1 MGCIKIIM
9 IKSINLKS
17 IYKSFSS
24 IGMTALL
31 LLLFLAGHLSGQKSV
46 IVYTSD
52 HVPISYRIYGSGKP
66 LLIINGGPGMN
77 SDGFEGLAVSLS
89 KDFQT
94 IIYDQRG
101 TGKSVMKKVDSTTI
115 TMALMIS
122 DIESIREQLGYEKW
136 SILGH
141 SFGGM
146 LASAYATVH
155 PDRIDKIIL
164 SSSGGIDLGL
174 LSYFRESFNS
184 KLTATQLDSIA
195 YWDGQIAAGDT
206 SHDVRLARGRN
217 MAPAYVQD
225 PKFIPVIAE
234 RLTQGNSTL
243 NQLMWQ
249 DMRRINFNCAEK
261 LKSYTGPLLIIQGRQ
276 DIIRPETVEKAQK
289 AFSNSRVVYMEHCG
303 HYGWLDNPEVYFKE
317 VTEFLR
323 G

>member
-1 MGCIKIIM
+1 MIT
-9 IKSINLKS
+9 IKSIKLKT
-17 IYKSFSS
+17 IYRSCTSKSL
-24 IGMTALL
+24 TAILI
-31 LLLFLAGHLSGQKSV
+31 LLFLTGHLSGQQSG

-52 HVPISYRIYGSGKP
+52 HVPISYRVYGSGKP

-89 KDFQT
+89 KDYQT

-115 TMALMIS
+115 NMALMIS
-122 DIESIREQLGYEKW
+122 DIENIRQQLGYANW

-155 PDRIDKIIL
+155 PDRIDKLIL

-174 LSYFRESFNS
+174 LSYFRESLNS
-184 KLTATQLDSIA
+184 KLTPTQLDSIA
-195 YWDGQIAAGDT
+195 YWEGQIAAGDT
-206 SHDVRLARGRN
+206 THYARLARGRN
-217 MAPAYVQD
+217 LAPAYVQD
-225 PKFIPVIAE
+225 PKFIPSIAE

-249 DMRRINFNCAEK
+249 DMRKINFNCAEK
-261 LKSYTGPLLIIQGRQ
+261 LKSYTGPVLIIQGRQ
-276 DIIRPETVEKAQK
+276 DLIRPETVEAAQR

-303 HYGWLDNPEVYFKE
+303 HYGWLDNPEVYFSAVKN
-317 VTEFLR
+317 FLN
-323 G
+323 

>member
-1 MGCIKIIM
+1 MKT
-9 IKSINLKS
+9 
-17 IYKSFSS
+17 IYRSYTSKGLTV
-24 IGMTALL
+24 IL
-31 LLLFLAGHLSGQKSV
+31 LLLFLAGQLSGQQGG

-52 HVPISYRIYGSGKP
+52 HVPISYRVYGTGKP

-89 KDFQT
+89 KDYRT

-101 TGKSVMKKVDSTTI
+101 TGKSVMKKVDSSTI

-122 DIESIREQLGYEKW
+122 DIESIRQQLGYAKW

-155 PDRIDKIIL
+155 PDRIDKLIL

-174 LSYFRESFNS
+174 LSYFRESLNS
-184 KLTATQLDSIA
+184 KLTPAQLDSIA
-195 YWDGQIAAGDT
+195 YWEGQIAAGDT
-206 SHDVRLARGRN
+206 SHDARLARGRN
-217 MAPAYVQD
+217 LAPAYVQD
-225 PKFIPVIAE
+225 PKYIPVIAE

-249 DMRRINFNCAEK
+249 DMRKINFNCARK
-261 LKSYTGPLLIIQGRQ
+261 LKSYTGPVLIIQGRQ
-276 DIIRPETVEKAQK
+276 DIIRPETVEAAQS
-289 AFSNSRVVYMEHCG
+289 AFNHSSVVYMEHCG
-303 HYGWLDNPEVYFKE
+303 HYGWLDNPEVYFSAVK
-317 VTEFLR
+317 EFLDR
-323 G
+323 

>member
-1 MGCIKIIM
+1 
-9 IKSINLKS
+9 
-17 IYKSFSS
+17 
-24 IGMTALL
+24 MTALL
-31 LLLFLAGHLSGQKSV
+31 LLLLLAGHLAGQQSG

-52 HVPISYRIYGSGKP
+52 HVPISYRVYGSGKP

-89 KDFQT
+89 KDYRA

-115 TMALMIS
+115 NMALMIS
-122 DIESIREQLGYEKW
+122 DIESIRVQLGYEKW

-146 LASAYATVH
+146 LASAYATVR
-155 PDRIDKIIL
+155 PDRIDKLIL

-174 LSYFRESFNS
+174 LSYFRESLNS
-184 KLTATQLDSIA
+184 KLTPTQLDSIA
-195 YWDGQIAAGDT
+195 YWEGQIAAGDT
-206 SHDVRLARGRN
+206 SHFARLARGRN
-217 MAPAYVQD
+217 LAPAYVQD
-225 PKFIPVIAE
+225 PKYIPVIAE

-243 NQLMWQ
+243 NQLMWH
-249 DMRRINFNCAEK
+249 DMRRIDFNCAEK
-261 LKSYTGPLLIIQGRQ
+261 LKSYTGSVLIIQGRQ
-276 DIIRPETVEKAQK
+276 DIIRPQTVEAAQR

-317 VTEFLR
+317 VVGFLGAR